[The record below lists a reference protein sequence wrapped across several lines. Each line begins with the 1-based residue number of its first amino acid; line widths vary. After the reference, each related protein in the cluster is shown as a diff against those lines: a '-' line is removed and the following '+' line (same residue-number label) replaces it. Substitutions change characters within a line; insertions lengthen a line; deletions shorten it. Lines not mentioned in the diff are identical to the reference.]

1 MSIDKRRL
9 PLRAGHGDEAVE
21 TALKH
26 VDILHRTMFMGLSQ
40 GGAHSTTE

>member
-21 TALKH
+21 TSRKH
-26 VDILHRTMFMGLSQ
+26 VDILHRTIFMGLTE
-40 GGAHSTTE
+40 GGTHSP